1 VLITGKSLSPFE
13 KCCVYTNQN
22 NQSACKLRSGD
33 RAATQARQKRK
44 LKEAGIALSEII
56 RDGQ

>member
-1 VLITGKSLSPFE
+1 MQTE
-13 KCCVYTNQN
+13 
-22 NQSACKLRSGD
+22 SGD

-56 RDGQ
+56 RNGQGESSKSSRM